1 MNGRKYTICLKRHF
15 RHKIK
20 SVSQHKFLNR
30 IIYTNEKLFAFK
42 IVDSPYCTFC
52 ENEVE
57 STEQLFFFCNVVI
70 LERGLSWMAIYS
82 NEVNDISFLDV
93 FFG

>member
-1 MNGRKYTICLKRHF
+1 MDENIQSALNVTLDTKLRAF
-15 RHKIK
+15 
-20 SVSQHKFLNR
+20 QHKFLNR

-57 STEQLFFFCNVVI
+57 STEQLFFFCNVVNI
-70 LERGLSWMAIYS
+70 FWK
-82 NEVNDISFLDV
+82 EVYLGWRFIAMK
-93 FFG
+93 